1 MGFWAETGK
10 LILKAGAFAFNQT
23 REAGVR
29 FEEYQKEMTF
39 KTDKELFL
47 LIKKEKTS
55 SIVMVAAA
63 RDELQRRGHTS
74 EDIALLTS

>member
-29 FEEYQKEMTF
+29 FEEYQRNDF
-39 KTDKELFL
+39 
-47 LIKKEKTS
+47 
-55 SIVMVAAA
+55 
-63 RDELQRRGHTS
+63 
-74 EDIALLTS
+74 